1 MLGGFR
7 AMAPG
12 GAERGEAGGQSCPPR
27 DLTSLG
33 WVGAQGPA
41 EKNGSTAQPQRPAQA
56 PWGVTDPRISPVH
69 PPTPHSSPH
78 LPVQRA
84 ARAQQS
90 RGRSSRAG
98 GPDIP
103 AGRDGAQHRAHRDAP
118 PEPRNGSPP
127 ASPKPRNGPGVPSPR
142 QASVWFPL
150 PGLGGGGGCPRLG
163 CPPPPSAAAV
173 PAGRS
178 RSMVRRRSG
187 RRRFMGRPEGAAGGS
202 AVTHREPPSDPHPAP
217 APPPGHDRRPHRPL
231 RVPRPAFLPRP
242 TSPVPPP
249 LRPGPTSHGP
259 CPTALRVRLCPT
271 RGTVP
276 RADGSTLPAAPRRA
290 STVAASRATPRPAFP
305 TARAGLPPR
314 APPPPRF
321 EASRGRGGW
330 GQGRVWAELRRGE
343 KEVGEAPRGT
353 STHAGRGETWVLRG
367 GPAMS
372 QLGQG
377 RSSAPAAQLQGV
389 KERSPQGPTEGFA
402 PALDRRGASPQP
414 APARSLRQGSGTPG
428 QELAPRC
435 LPTAEPP
442 WSQLRAAGA
451 QQESS
456 RHQDFSNSL
465 RSGC

>member
-1 MLGGFR
+1 MR
-7 AMAPG
+7 QEDKAA
-12 GAERGEAGGQSCPPR
+12 PPR

-314 APPPPRF
+314 APPPPTF
-321 EASRGRGGW
+321 RGQPGKGELGARQGLGRAAQGGEGGGRSPPGNEHPCW
-330 GQGRVWAELRRGE
+330 AGGDLGAQGWPWHVPAGAGPQLSTGRPAPGGEGE
-343 KEVGEAPRGT
+343 KPPGTHRGLCSGARPQGSQPPASPSEEPEAGQRDPGPG
-353 STHAGRGETWVLRG
+353 AGPSVPSHGRAPLEPAQGRG
-367 GPAMS
+367 GPAGKQQTS
-372 QLGQG
+372 
-377 RSSAPAAQLQGV
+377 
-389 KERSPQGPTEGFA
+389 GF
-402 PALDRRGASPQP
+402 Q
-414 APARSLRQGSGTPG
+414 
-428 QELAPRC
+428 
-435 LPTAEPP
+435 
-442 WSQLRAAGA
+442 
-451 QQESS
+451 
-456 RHQDFSNSL
+456 
-465 RSGC
+465 